1 MAHQVKVNVTIAGK
15 PISPIA
21 DLDISQSLFDHN
33 VIQVVIPLN
42 AFKDN
47 NSQILNQAKD
57 YLNQPLTAEI
67 TSGVFNKLKRDFSF
81 KGIVTDIRMTRSQ
94 RGERM
99 IFVTAHSPTVYL
111 SGVATTRS
119 FHEMTLADI
128 VNQLLEDVPANMSAK
143 VDPRYT
149 ENIEYAVQY
158 RETNMQFLQRLA
170 DTYGE
175 WLYYDGDEFIFGAQ
189 PSSSAIDLLLEK
201 DLQDMKLSMR
211 VVPVNFKAKAYDYL
225 KHEVYESRARPG
237 DISDLDTFG
246 NEILNKI
253 EPDAFSGKSLRIPY
267 HEFQSADAL
276 DDYVRHEMATRS
288 RDMVVLSG
296 TTDHTQLRVG
306 SVINITGEKA
316 NEVDLEKF
324 IITAI
329 NHSIDESFSYSNTI
343 QAIPDAASSPPDNPR
358 VRIPFCE
365 AQQATVIEND
375 DPEGMGRVK
384 VQFKWQD
391 SGSMTP
397 WVRMMQPYA
406 GQSSDLHGF
415 FFTPEIEDEVI
426 VGFINDNPELPYVMG
441 SVFHN
446 NSSNHPKEWHNSDT
460 NRKVIRTRSGNQIHF
475 VDENDKEEIIITNDD
490 IDSAT
495 NEIRLSMEGD
505 GKITIMTLG
514 ALDIQAN
521 SITMN
526 ADEDIDIKAGANA
539 SLDVGQGLEIKSGT
553 DTKMEAGTE
562 LNVKSGTDTKVEAGT
577 AASVKGGTDLNL
589 EGGIM
594 SSLKGGVQL
603 DLDGGPMASLKG
615 ALVKI
620 N

>member
-1 MAHQVKVNVTIAGK
+1 MAHQVKVNVTIGGK
-15 PISPIA
+15 TISPIA

-33 VIQVVIPLN
+33 VIQVVIPLG

-67 TSGVFNKLKRDFSF
+67 TSGVFDRLKRDFSF
-81 KGIVTDIRMTRSQ
+81 KGVVTDIRMTRSQ

-99 IFVTAHSPTVYL
+99 IFVTAYSPTVYL

-119 FHEMTLADI
+119 FHEMSLADI
-128 VNQLLEDVPANMSAK
+128 VNQVLEDVPANMTVHLS
-143 VDPRYT
+143 PRYSQ
-149 ENIEYAVQY
+149 NIEYTVQY

-175 WLYYDGDEFIFGAQ
+175 WLYYDGDEFIFGEL
-189 PSSSAIDLLLEK
+189 PSGTPIDLQLEK

-225 KHEVYESRARPG
+225 KHEVYESTAKPG

-246 NEILNKI
+246 SEILNKL
-253 EPDAFSGKSLRIPY
+253 EPDAFSGKSLRMPY
-267 HEFQSADAL
+267 RGFQSAQEL
-276 DDYVRHEMATRS
+276 DDYARHEMATRS

-316 NEVDLEKF
+316 NEVDLEKY
-324 IITAI
+324 IITAV
-329 NHSIDESFSYSNTI
+329 NHSIDESFSYTNTI

-358 VRIPFCE
+358 VRVPFCE
-365 AQQATVIEND
+365 VQQAMVIEND

-384 VQFKWQD
+384 VQFKWQE
-391 SGSMTP
+391 SGTSTP
-397 WVRMMQPYA
+397 WIRIIQPYA

-415 FFTPEIEDEVI
+415 FFTPELEDEVI
-426 VGFINDNPELPYVMG
+426 VGFIQDNPDRPYVMG
-441 SVFHN
+441 SVYHN
-446 NSSNHPKEWHNSDT
+446 QGSNHPSEWHDPQT

-475 VDENDKEEIIITNDD
+475 VDEDGQEEIIITNKDFD
-490 IDSAT
+490 HAT
-495 NEIRLSMEGD
+495 NEIRLSMEGN

-514 ALDIQAN
+514 ELDIQAK
-521 SITMN
+521 SISMK
-526 ADEDIDIKAGANA
+526 ADQDIDIKAGANA
-539 SLDVGQGLEIKSGT
+539 SMDVSQGLKIKSGT
-553 DTKMEAGTE
+553 DTKIEAGTAV
-562 LNVKSGTDTKVEAGT
+562 NVKSGTDTKIDAGT
-577 AASVKGGTDLNL
+577 AASVKGAADLKL
-589 EGGIM
+589 EGAM
-594 SSLKGGVQL
+594 ASLKGSAQL
-603 DLDGGPMASLKG
+603 DLDGGAMASLKG